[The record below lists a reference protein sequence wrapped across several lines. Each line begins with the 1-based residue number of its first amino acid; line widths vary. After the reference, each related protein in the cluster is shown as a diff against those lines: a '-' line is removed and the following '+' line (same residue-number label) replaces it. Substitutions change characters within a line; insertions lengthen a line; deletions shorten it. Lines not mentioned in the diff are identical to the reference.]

1 MARVFTESE
10 KGTERRANGRGSE
23 PDKEE
28 QAKGDSGFAPK
39 RYYGL

>member
-1 MARVFTESE
+1 MARGFIESE
-10 KGTERRANGRGSE
+10 KGTERRVIGRISE
-23 PDKEE
+23 PDEEE